1 MLEDSAEL
9 NKRVLNFIEE
19 ILTMSAASGVRVDPS
34 RGFRAAQESEP
45 SVDFTQRQGIQYAK
59 TQYEVRNC
67 MDETTSLTQ
76 SQTRHVEIKPSSGWA
91 ALQLKDLW
99 QFRDLLVI
107 LMMRDV
113 KLRYKQTALGV
124 VWVILQ
130 PLIASLIF
138 AIIFGRFAGLP
149 SSGVPYLLF
158 VYAGMLPWNLFAGAL
173 QRAGNSLVGDS
184 KLISKV
190 YFPRMVIPVA
200 SSAAVLVDFGVAL
213 VVMFA
218 LLLIEQWQ
226 LTPNVLAVP
235 FLLVLLL
242 VISIGVS
249 LFISALNVY
258 YRDFM
263 YALPFVIQ
271 VWMYASPVVYS
282 ADLIPNLV
290 KPFYAINPLVGIIDG
305 FRWALLGIG
314 DFPAVSLALSLVIAI
329 VLFVAGGLVF
339 QRVEQNFADVI

>member
-1 MLEDSAEL
+1 MEQTS
-9 NKRVLNFIEE
+9 
-19 ILTMSAASGVRVDPS
+19 
-34 RGFRAAQESEP
+34 
-45 SVDFTQRQGIQYAK
+45 TQIHPQ
-59 TQYEVRNC
+59 
-67 MDETTSLTQ
+67 M
-76 SQTRHVEIKPSSGWA
+76 RHVEIKPARSWA
-91 ALQLKDLW
+91 ALELSEMW
-99 QFRDLLVI
+99 RFRDLLVI

-130 PLIASLIF
+130 PLVASLIF
-138 AIIFGRFAGLP
+138 AVIFGRFAKLP
-149 SSGVPYLLF
+149 SNGMPYLLF
-158 VYAGMLPWNLFAGAL
+158 VFAGMLPWNLFAGAL

-200 SSAAVLVDFGVAL
+200 SSAAVLVDFVRRAGGDVRACCCLRAWPLTLNMLAL
-213 VVMFA
+213 
-218 LLLIEQWQ
+218 
-226 LTPNVLAVP
+226 P

-242 VISIGVS
+242 CISVGVS

-282 ADLIPNLV
+282 ADLIPELCQRRSL
-290 KPFYAINPLVGIIDG
+290 PSI
-305 FRWALLGIG
+305 RWSA
-314 DFPAVSLALSLVIAI
+314 
-329 VLFVAGGLVF
+329 
-339 QRVEQNFADVI
+339 